1 MGRGVG
7 SSTGRSHG
15 TAHSRLVCS
24 GSGGVSL
31 LCIKDISRTFPMYI
45 QAESECS
52 DGEEDTAEVTLLRPV
67 VGVLHLPLA
76 DNILISSSTILTL
89 HQAASWIALYRM
101 VFRLSRSGCSTDV
114 VQISSLQR
122 GYHNIPLCCADQCP
136 HLQTR
141 GLC

>member
-1 MGRGVG
+1 MAQCLGAGVVKLLG
-7 SSTGRSHG
+7 STR
-15 TAHSRLVCS
+15 HSFSLAASSS
-24 GSGGVSL
+24 GSGVVSL

-122 GYHNIPLCCADQCP
+122 GYHNIPVLC
-136 HLQTR
+136 
-141 GLC
+141 